1 LSSRNLV
8 IESLKFKNLER
19 IPRQLWVLPWAEIKY
34 PDELKEIKNS
44 YPDDII
50 YSPSF
55 LKKPLPI
62 IKEDNYKM
70 GKYTDE
76 WGCTR
81 HNLQD
86 GIAGEVKEPLVSDWS
101 QVHKVHVPEERLSI
115 DIEKIN
121 KFCANTDKF
130 VLPEVYQRPFER
142 LQFLRKTENLFIDLL
157 EKPKGFSILLDKI
170 HQFYIEEIK
179 LWCKTNVDGIFLMDD
194 WGAQNS
200 LLINPELWKKTWKP
214 MYKEYI
220 DIAHKYEKYVFMH
233 SDGNIFT
240 IIPELIEIGLD
251 ALNAQLFCMDI
262 EEIGKRFKGK
272 ITFWGEIDRQHLLP
286 YGSMKD
292 IELAVKKVYENL
304 YLNGGVIA
312 QCEFGPGAKPEN
324 IQQVFKTWD
333 TLCK

>member
-1 LSSRNLV
+1 MSSRNLV